1 MRPRQNIHRNYHDVN
16 EATSSVV
23 LYENVKAD
31 DGAWLRHQGRVLR
44 FVADATDEEISATA
58 AEVSTDQLVYWA
70 HFGEGPSGSRAAALA
85 ARRFEADGIPTR
97 TGRYQGA
104 AWDHVDSRVPVTR
117 ADFGFET
124 VDGAQGD

>member
-44 FVADATDEEISATA
+44 FVTDATDDEITA
-58 AEVSTDQLVYWA
+58 AAAEGTTDRRVYWA
-70 HFGEGPSGSRAAALA
+70 HFGVGTAAYKSAIRATE
-85 ARRFEADGIPTR
+85 RFEADGVATR
-97 TGRYQGA
+97 TGRLG
-104 AWDHVDSRVPVTR
+104 
-117 ADFGFET
+117 
-124 VDGAQGD
+124 GDRWRY